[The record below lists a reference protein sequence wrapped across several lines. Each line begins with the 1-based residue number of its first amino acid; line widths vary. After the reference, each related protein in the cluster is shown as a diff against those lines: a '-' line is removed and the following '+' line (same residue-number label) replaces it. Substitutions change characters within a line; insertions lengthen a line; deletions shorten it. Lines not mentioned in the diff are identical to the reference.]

1 MKKLAA
7 RIRAEDDA
15 VGYLGNFPPEV
26 AFVIAR
32 NVEKTL
38 AIRWETEQE
47 EMVRRGDP
55 REVARTT
62 GRRRRDSIMQS
73 PEYHRT
79 YNPTPRLNSTLSS
92 C

>member
-15 VGYLGNFPPEV
+15 VGYLGIFPAEV

-55 REVARTT
+55 REVACMTAGDKREL
-62 GRRRRDSIMQS
+62 DDAM

-79 YNPTPRLNSTLSS
+79 YNPTPRLNRTLSG